1 MPPGE
6 IVEWGVAAR
15 PLSGAVVSGD
25 LYLVKSFLGG
35 VLVAVVDGLADRILA
50 KCARDDDDALALVA
64 RSVGGPS

>member
-15 PLSGAVVSGD
+15 PLSGELVSGD

-35 VLVAVVDGLADRILA
+35 VLV
-50 KCARDDDDALALVA
+50 
-64 RSVGGPS
+64 GGPS